1 MSDSHY
7 DQFDDTA
14 TESYRREQGKP
25 PQPTPKERMEHVPLA
40 FGTGGT
46 GPVVG
51 GGPVPDDATATPN
64 PEAAENQ
71 RAVEEG
77 ANWLESEKGE

>member
-1 MSDSHY
+1 MSTDHY
-7 DQFDDTA
+7 EPFDDTA
-14 TESYRREQGKP
+14 TESYRQEQGKP
-25 PQPTPKERMEHVPLA
+25 PRPTPEERMEHVPLA

-46 GPVVG
+46 GPVIG
-51 GGPVPDDATATPN
+51 RGPAPDDPSTTPG